1 MITISILGSTGSIG
15 CATLDIVRRHPD
27 RFRVLALSSGRNEDL
42 IVGQAEEFR
51 PDMVSVAPDIYPAVR
66 KRLSGKGIR
75 VLSGEEGACEV
86 AAHPDCS
93 VLLSAIVGE
102 AGLGPTW
109 EGILPGRVIALA
121 NKETLVVGG
130 QAVIDRVREKGARLM
145 PVDSEHSAI
154 HQAMRGHPWEKV
166 RRVILTASGGPLF
179 GRSKDDVSM
188 VTVTEALNHPTWKM
202 GPKITIDSATLMNKG
217 LEVIEARWLF
227 DIDPEKIE
235 VVVHRQSIIHSMV
248 EFIDGSFLAQM
259 GAPDMRGPISYA
271 ITGEDRLP
279 LDVPTL
285 NFPVL
290 RQLTFD
296 EPDHEVFPSIGYALR
311 ALKQGGQSAIWL
323 NAANEAAVQAFLE
336 ERISFPDIAR
346 IQEVLLTDAPLEPPR
361 TLSEIRDSSRKAR
374 KTAEERIDRI
384 ARTPVAAGAT
394 GS

>member
-15 CATLDIVRRHPD
+15 RSALDIVRRHPD
-27 RFRVLALSSGRNEDL
+27 RFRVLALSSGKNEDL

-51 PDMVSVAPDIYPAVR
+51 PEMVSVAPDIYPAVR
-66 KRLSGKGIR
+66 NRLSGKGIR

-109 EGILPGRVIALA
+109 EGILPGRVVALA

-179 GRSKDDVSM
+179 GRSKEEVSM
-188 VTVTEALNHPTWKM
+188 VTVTQALNHPTWKM

-248 EFIDGSFLAQM
+248 EFVDGSFLAQM

-271 ITGEDRLP
+271 ISGEDRLQ

-290 RQLTFD
+290 GQLTFH
-296 EPDHEVFPSIGYALR
+296 EPDHGVFPSIGYALR

-346 IQEVLLTDAPLEPPR
+346 IQETLLTDAPLELPR

-374 KTAEERIDRI
+374 KKAEERIDRI
-384 ARTPVAAGAT
+384 ARTPVAAGAS